1 MKHNQLW
8 VLWIS
13 QNTTGKK
20 DQTNKVYASHD
31 IPNGL
36 YLLSLS
42 FSSSGCQWPEVQQ
55 ERWQCS
61 EPTNE
66 SHSRGCFKF
75 YTVVLFTVT
84 KVIVNKDSDA
94 SRCTGCSKSKS
105 GCNLQP
111 KKTWLWY
118 KIHSGK
124 IIFTQAS
131 NVACIIRTTARKNL
145 RFVSICSR
153 KRHDGDIRYIVS
165 KSNLHK
171 FLT

>member
-66 SHSRGCFKF
+66 SHSCGCFKF

-111 KKTWLWY
+111 KKTWLWF

-131 NVACIIRTTARKNL
+131 NLACIIRTTAR
-145 RFVSICSR
+145 R
-153 KRHDGDIRYIVS
+153 KPKVCHYLQQKKTRWRHKIHSFKI
-165 KSNLHK
+165 K
-171 FLT
+171 FT